1 MQMPAAFGVH
11 EFGSFRLDS
20 AERLLLR
27 EGQPVSLTPK
37 AFDLLV
43 YLVEHAGRL
52 VTKQALMGELW
63 PNTSVEEANLTFTV
77 SALRK
82 ALGDGQDGDQFIQTV
97 PTRGYRFVAPVVH
110 KEDWPVSSTSQTP
123 PRSFRPLF
131 RRIAISALAVSVV
144 AMSLVVVR
152 HMRERTDT
160 PAAVRF
166 TIPLPPEFT
175 FSAAARPLSQ
185 ISPDGRRVALVATGA
200 SIWLRNIDDLN
211 LRPVAGT
218 EGARAVFWAPDSDQL
233 AFSTESQLRK
243 VRVSDGVVQTLCDSC
258 QPTGGGTWSRKDMIV
273 FTTREGSLLRIPA
286 GGGAPQQASRLDSS
300 AGEISHLYPY
310 FLPDGDR
317 FLYLSRNKDVTRS
330 GLFLGQVGSVM
341 PELLLAGDLPAI
353 YAHPGYLLFLRSG
366 TLMAQRLDPERLA
379 LSGDASPLVVAASGD
394 PLVSQL
400 AFSASETG
408 RLTYSIVERPL
419 TQFQWVSRA
428 GDLQQLVGEPG
439 PYSTFDLSADASR
452 LAFARFEAGYSNLR
466 VLDLSSGGTTPLTS
480 GASIHADPRWM
491 ADGQKLFA
499 TRWQPLPQTMVQMS
513 LDRRESPISASEDGN
528 MVEDVSRDGK
538 YLLYRQRAQQL
549 WAISLSDGSKRFA
562 VHKAPVGE
570 MNQAQFSPDSRWV
583 AYHSNESGRNEVYVT
598 RFPSTGEH
606 WPVSSGGA
614 VQPVWRQ
621 DGHELYYLGLDG
633 TLYGVEMQP
642 GDPPK
647 FLTRSRLFQTGL
659 QPSDRAEQY
668 AASADGQRFL
678 VLKVVDIRNPSRIGV
693 ILGWPALLSATLS
706 R

>member
-1 MQMPAAFGVH
+1 
-11 EFGSFRLDS
+11 
-20 AERLLLR
+20 
-27 EGQPVSLTPK
+27 
-37 AFDLLV
+37 
-43 YLVEHAGRL
+43 
-52 VTKQALMGELW
+52 
-63 PNTSVEEANLTFTV
+63 V

-82 ALGDGQDGDQFIQTV
+82 ALGDGQDGEQFIQTV
-97 PTRGYRFVAPVVH
+97 PTRGYRFLVPVLH
-110 KEDWPVSSTSQTP
+110 KEGRPTSSTSETP
-123 PRSFRPLF
+123 ARSFKPLV
-131 RRIAISALAVSVV
+131 RRIATIALLV
-144 AMSLVVVR
+144 AAIETLLVLVR

-166 TIPLPPEFT
+166 MIPLPPEFT
-175 FSAAARPLSQ
+175 LKGAARPLSQ
-185 ISPDGRRVALVATGA
+185 ISPDGRRVALVATGT
-200 SIWLRNIDDLN
+200 SIWLQNFDDLN
-211 LRPVAGT
+211 PRPVAGT

-233 AFSTESQLRK
+233 GFSTESQLKK
-243 VRVSDGVVQTLCDSC
+243 VRVSDGTVQTLCDSC

-286 GGGAPQQASRLDSS
+286 GGGAPQHASRLDPSG
-300 AGEISHLYPY
+300 GEIGHLYPY
-310 FLPDGDR
+310 FLPDGVR

-330 GLFLGQVGSVM
+330 GVFIGQVGSVK

-353 YAHPGYLLFLRSG
+353 YASPGYLLFLRSD
-366 TLMAQRLDPERLA
+366 TLMAQRLDPERLT
-379 LSGDASPLVVAASGD
+379 LSGDATPLVIAALGD

-452 LAFARFEAGYSNLR
+452 LAFARFEAGFSNLR
-466 VLDLSSGGTTPLTS
+466 VLDLRSEVTTHLTF

-513 LDRRESPISASEDGN
+513 PDRRESPISASEDGN

-549 WAISLSDGSKRFA
+549 WAMSLSDGSKPFA
-562 VHKAPVGE
+562 VRKAPAGE

-621 DGHELYYLGLDG
+621 DGRELYYLGLDG
-633 TLYGVEMQP
+633 ALYGVEMQP
-642 GDPPK
+642 GDPPR
-647 FLTRSRLFQTGL
+647 FSTRSRLFQTGL
-659 QPSDRAEQY
+659 QPSDRVEQY
-668 AASADGQRFL
+668 AARADGQRFL
-678 VLKVVDIRNPSRIGV
+678 VLKAVDTRNRSRIGV
-693 ILGWPALLSATLS
+693 VLGWPALLSATLS